1 MLLILLLVVS
11 TAGVCEMCDL
21 TMPVHS
27 AQSGGEKQPAG
38 PGAAVSE
45 PDGQGGGEHHQ
56 QQQQHYTQ
64 DHQGQG
70 FPFMGTGQ
78 TVLYISCCSPSS
90 ILFLVMRMSDNLYCA
105 PKNRSYI

>member
-1 MLLILLLVVS
+1 
-11 TAGVCEMCDL
+11 MCDL

-45 PDGQGGGEHHQ
+45 TDGQGGGEHQQQQ
-56 QQQQHYTQ
+56 QQQQHDTQ

-78 TVLYISCCSPSS
+78 TQCCIYLAVRPQAFYSW
-90 ILFLVMRMSDNLYCA
+90 
-105 PKNRSYI
+105 